1 MTEKT
6 YTSEE
11 INKRTNQL
19 IKAYSNH
26 YRDGKMS
33 FAEWTLIE
41 NVIMKVQLAFHE
53 VNGDN
58 NE

>member
-6 YTSEE
+6 YTSAE
-11 INKRTNQL
+11 INERTNQL
-19 IKAYSNH
+19 IKVYSNH

-53 VNGDN
+53 VNGDID
-58 NE
+58 E